1 MFEVTTNLDKVM
13 NDIEKNIIKAEEK
26 TSRDL
31 VVDMTNFKNELRNE
45 QFSGKRGSIGLNTKS
60 GKAKNSLTVDYNKS
74 ANGIDVNLYS
84 DVNYISIHETITQ
97 KLDLA
102 GALERKAPS
111 LEKTVLKNLEKI

>member
-13 NDIEKNIIKAEEK
+13 NDIEKNIIKAVEK

-60 GKAKNSLTVDYNKS
+60 GKAKNSLTVESRAVD
-74 ANGIDVNLYS
+74 NGTDINLYS
-84 DVNYISIHETITQ
+84 DVSYISIHENITQ

-102 GALERKAPS
+102 GSLERKVPS